1 MAAARRGVRARLG
14 DGGGQTGTGLVGPAL
29 AQTHDA
35 AVRFLG
41 GRGADSSPPP
51 SPPLSLAPPAAGD
64 PPAGA
69 RSPDLAASA
78 ASNRSPQLP
87 LPLFL
92 SRQSPTPLCCT
103 GLGVG
108 WSGRSIQDSSEMP
121 RREGG
126 RSRSAA
132 YLVLFASCLLAVAAA
147 SHQEFHEAAGSRT
160 LLMSHEHTNQV
171 HCSRERS
178 RAAWKAIDEYLMPF
192 VEKEKYELPSKCR
205 LHPGNDMFREQEQH
219 KIHFDINEWRCGFCK
234 KAFRAEKFLDQ
245 HFHNRHNN
253 LVDNSQGRCLADLCG
268 ALHCD
273 LMLEFK
279 KPKSKCSAT
288 AAARNRHLCEIVAF
302 LLIKGNLPAVFMKQ
316 TNRFYLALCALTIGN
331 EERRSKFKTNF
342 ESCPKEK
349 TILGT

>member
-1 MAAARRGVRARLG
+1 MGTFMVGQAYFRGDNSGVRI
-14 DGGGQTGTGLVGPAL
+14 V
-29 AQTHDA
+29 A
-35 AVRFLG
+35 ATTVR
-41 GRGADSSPPP
+41 APISDPPSPPP
-51 SPPLSLAPPAAGD
+51 SLPLSLAPPAAGD

-108 WSGRSIQDSSEMP
+108 WSGRSIQDSSDENKYLRSPPIILQKVLEAWRMP

-253 LVDNSQGRCLADLCG
+253 LVDN
-268 ALHCD
+268 
-273 LMLEFK
+273 
-279 KPKSKCSAT
+279 
-288 AAARNRHLCEIVAF
+288 IVAF